1 MAKYFIGD
9 RVEIVSQWNE
19 KTNENKKGEMDK
31 WLGATMTI
39 RNCQDEKRGFYKLA
53 EDTGERFDGKG
64 WTWNETCFAGYADNP
79 FEAYWVRR
87 SDREDTIGIC

>member
-64 WTWNETCFAGYADNP
+64 WTWNEACFAGYADNP